1 MIMSKYHT
9 PVLLC
14 ESVDGLISDKS
25 GVYVDVTFGGG
36 GHSREVLKRLNES
49 GVLVGFDQDKD
60 AKLNIPNDERFE
72 FVDQNFR
79 YAKNFLRMMNR
90 YPVDGVLA
98 DLGVSS
104 HQFDVPERGFSLRVD
119 AALDMRMN
127 DSDPLAAKQVVN
139 EYSVKDLTTVLKEFG
154 EVKHAYRIANEIHA
168 QRQVSKIETTFHMLE
183 IIKRVVSDKAFK
195 KEAVLVFQALRIE
208 VNQEIEILRQL
219 LSQAKDLI
227 KPGGRLVVISYH
239 SLEDRLVK
247 NFMRSG
253 NFDGIQEKDF
263 YGNIKRPFNP
273 INRKVLVPSEDEQKE
288 NTRSRSAKLRIAER
302 STEND

>member
-9 PVLLC
+9 PVLLS
-14 ESVDGLISDKS
+14 ESVDGLITDES

-36 GHSREVLKRLNES
+36 GHSQEVLKRLNES
-49 GVLVGFDQDKD
+49 AVLVGFDQDKD

-127 DSDPLAAKQVVN
+127 DSDPLTAKQVVN
-139 EYSVKDLTTVLKEFG
+139 EYSVKDLTKILKEFG
-154 EVKHAYRIANEIHA
+154 EVKHAYRIANEIEA
-168 QRQVSKIETTFHMLE
+168 QRQVSKIETTFQLLE
-183 IIKRVVSDKAFK
+183 TIKRVVSEKAYK
-195 KEAVLVFQALRIE
+195 KEAVLVFQAMRIE
-208 VNQEIEILRQL
+208 VNQEIEVLRQL

-253 NFDGIQEKDF
+253 NFEGIQEKDF
-263 YGNIKRPFNP
+263 YGNIKRPFDP
-273 INRKVLVPSEDEQKE
+273 INRKVLVPSENEQKE

-302 STEND
+302 STENG

>member
-14 ESVDGLISDKS
+14 ESVNGLISDKS

-127 DSDPLAAKQVVN
+127 NSDPLTAKQVVN
-139 EYSVKDLTTVLKEFG
+139 EYSVKDLTTILKEFG

-168 QRQVSKIETTFHMLE
+168 QRQVSEIETTFQILE

-208 VNQEIEILRQL
+208 VNQEIEVLRQL

-273 INRKVLVPSEDEQKE
+273 INRKVIVPSEDEQKE

-302 STEND
+302 STENG

>member
-1 MIMSKYHT
+1 MSKYHT

-208 VNQEIEILRQL
+208 VNQEIEVLRQL

-273 INRKVLVPSEDEQKE
+273 INRKVLVPTEDEQKE

>member
-1 MIMSKYHT
+1 M
-9 PVLLC
+9 
-14 ESVDGLISDKS
+14 
-25 GVYVDVTFGGG
+25 
-36 GHSREVLKRLNES
+36 
-49 GVLVGFDQDKD
+49 VGFDQDKD

-127 DSDPLAAKQVVN
+127 DSDPLTAKQVVN

-208 VNQEIEILRQL
+208 VNQEIEVLRQL

>member
-127 DSDPLAAKQVVN
+127 DSDPLTAKQVVN

-208 VNQEIEILRQL
+208 VNQEIEVLRQL

>member
-1 MIMSKYHT
+1 MSKYHT

-14 ESVDGLISDKS
+14 ESVDGLIFDKS

-127 DSDPLAAKQVVN
+127 NSDPLTAKQVVN
-139 EYSVKDLTTVLKEFG
+139 EYSVKDLTTILKEFG

-168 QRQVSKIETTFHMLE
+168 QRQVSEIETTFQMLE

-208 VNQEIEILRQL
+208 VNQEIEVLRQL

-302 STEND
+302 STENG

>member
-1 MIMSKYHT
+1 MSKYHT

-127 DSDPLAAKQVVN
+127 DSDPLTAKQVVN

-208 VNQEIEILRQL
+208 VNQEIEVLRQL

-273 INRKVLVPSEDEQKE
+273 INRKVLVPTEDEQKE

>member
-14 ESVDGLISDKS
+14 ESVNGLISDKS

-127 DSDPLAAKQVVN
+127 NSDPLTAKQVVN
-139 EYSVKDLTTVLKEFG
+139 EYSVKDLTTILKEFG

-168 QRQVSKIETTFHMLE
+168 QRQVSEIETTFQILE

-208 VNQEIEILRQL
+208 VNQEIEVLRQL

-302 STEND
+302 STENG

>member
-1 MIMSKYHT
+1 MSKYHT

-119 AALDMRMN
+119 AVLDMRMN

-208 VNQEIEILRQL
+208 VNQEMEVLRQL

>member
-1 MIMSKYHT
+1 MSKYHT

-208 VNQEIEILRQL
+208 VNQEIEVLRQL

>member
-1 MIMSKYHT
+1 MSKYHT

-127 DSDPLAAKQVVN
+127 DSDPLTAKQVVN

-208 VNQEIEILRQL
+208 VNQEIEVLRQL

-263 YGNIKRPFNP
+263 YGDIKRPFNP
-273 INRKVLVPSEDEQKE
+273 INRKVLVPTEDEQKE

>member
-1 MIMSKYHT
+1 MSKYHT

-127 DSDPLAAKQVVN
+127 DSDPLTAKQVVN

-195 KEAVLVFQALRIE
+195 KEAVLVFQAFRIE
-208 VNQEIEILRQL
+208 VNQEIEVLRQL

>member
-1 MIMSKYHT
+1 MSKYHT

-154 EVKHAYRIANEIHA
+154 EVKHAYLIANEIHA
-168 QRQVSKIETTFHMLE
+168 QRPVSKIETTFHMLE

-208 VNQEIEILRQL
+208 VNQEIEVLRQL

>member
-1 MIMSKYHT
+1 MSKYHT

-127 DSDPLAAKQVVN
+127 DSDPLTAKQVVN

-208 VNQEIEILRQL
+208 VNQEIEVLRQL

>member
-1 MIMSKYHT
+1 MSKYHT

-119 AALDMRMN
+119 AVLDMRMN

-208 VNQEIEILRQL
+208 VNQEIEVLRQL

>member
-1 MIMSKYHT
+1 MSKYHT

-60 AKLNIPNDERFE
+60 AKLNIPNDERFV

-208 VNQEIEILRQL
+208 VNQEIEVLRQL

>member
-1 MIMSKYHT
+1 MSKYHT

-208 VNQEIEILRQL
+208 VNQEMEVLRQL

>member
-1 MIMSKYHT
+1 MSKYHT

-14 ESVDGLISDKS
+14 ESVNGLISDKS

-127 DSDPLAAKQVVN
+127 NSDPLTAKQVVN
-139 EYSVKDLTTVLKEFG
+139 EYSVKDLTTILKEFG

-168 QRQVSKIETTFHMLE
+168 QRQVSEIETTFQILE

-208 VNQEIEILRQL
+208 VNQEIEVLRQL

-302 STEND
+302 STENG

>member
-14 ESVDGLISDKS
+14 ESVNGLISDKS

-127 DSDPLAAKQVVN
+127 NSDPLTAKQVVN
-139 EYSVKDLTTVLKEFG
+139 EYSVKDLTTILKEFG

-168 QRQVSKIETTFHMLE
+168 QRQVSEIETTFQMLE

-208 VNQEIEILRQL
+208 VNQEIEVLRQL

-302 STEND
+302 STENG

>member
-1 MIMSKYHT
+1 MSKYHT

-14 ESVDGLISDKS
+14 ESVNGLISDKS

-127 DSDPLAAKQVVN
+127 NSDPLTAKQVVN
-139 EYSVKDLTTVLKEFG
+139 EYSVKDLTTILKEFG

-168 QRQVSKIETTFHMLE
+168 QRQVSEIETTFQILE

-208 VNQEIEILRQL
+208 VNQEIEVLRQL

-273 INRKVLVPSEDEQKE
+273 INRKVIVPSEDEQKE

-302 STEND
+302 STENG